1 MTREISPHLLSEV
14 RAADRSGFALQPI
27 HISKITKI
35 MVNASANIK
44 TGQLV
49 LAFLLPRYPWSKVDR
64 MYKYKQKEN
73 QDGS

>member
-1 MTREISPHLLSEV
+1 MTREISHHLLSEV
-14 RAADRSGFALQPI
+14 RAADRSGFALLAI

-49 LAFLLPRYPWSKVDR
+49 LALLLT
-64 MYKYKQKEN
+64 
-73 QDGS
+73 

>member
-1 MTREISPHLLSEV
+1 MTREISHHLLPEV
-14 RAADRSGFALQPI
+14 RAADRSGFALLAI

-49 LAFLLPRYPWSKVDR
+49 LALLLT
-64 MYKYKQKEN
+64 
-73 QDGS
+73 